1 MLQKLGRLSQ
11 AKLNEELHAGD
22 ADMLFEKVHK
32 MSSAVATNISQM
44 INCQLLLIMK
54 VDVINN
60 GPDLLFFAV
69 AFQRLRFGDNITIFK
84 KQIKEL
90 VELGLYLKFKVVLA
104 MIASFHGL
112 NQTGTDVLIALVMGF
127 DNVNKV

>member
-1 MLQKLGRLSQ
+1 MLQKFGRLSQ

-54 VDVINN
+54 TDVINN
-60 GPDLLFFAV
+60 ISDLIV
-69 AFQRLRFGDNITIFK
+69 
-84 KQIKEL
+84 
-90 VELGLYLKFKVVLA
+90 YLKFFDKKLSSQFLCQLLDENSEDYYTLCSIGYYIIGYESRYKVVLNYLFKTI
-104 MIASFHGL
+104 MNFIRRC
-112 NQTGTDVLIALVMGF
+112 
-127 DNVNKV
+127 